1 MGKEMIQTEIEYHEK
16 ILGFLGFI
24 EKAKGIHNMQ
34 YTLLLVNDLEKRS
47 RNLYNMVLEK

>member
-1 MGKEMIQTEIEYHEK
+1 MIQIEIEYHEK
-16 ILGFLGFI
+16 ILGFI
-24 EKAKGIHNMQ
+24 EEAKSVHNMQ